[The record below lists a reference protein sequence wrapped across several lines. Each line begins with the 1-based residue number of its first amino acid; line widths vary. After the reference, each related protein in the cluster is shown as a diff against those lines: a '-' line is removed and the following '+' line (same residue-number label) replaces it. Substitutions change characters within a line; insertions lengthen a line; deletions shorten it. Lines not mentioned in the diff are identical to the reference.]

1 MKRSFPTDDVTA
13 KRRHANVAERLVDLP
28 DAFAA
33 FSDPLAAERALQKG
47 LLKNWNATEKYHELE
62 SKLLTYHRDAEDETW
77 LEEAALLDAIPEL
90 KSLEAETLATLLNQ
104 HARHLAYERAAATL
118 VERETERLDEEHE
131 SELHRL
137 RLQHEVQTTRSAVTN
152 EARVS
157 HATERADEQRKM
169 LLQASTDKSMRLQA
183 KIEELQGELEQAN
196 DDAREAAEAARA
208 AAEEAEKDFQRQL
221 DEQAEEA
228 KEQIDEL
235 EARCRE
241 QQEELNAA
249 TEETEL
255 KRASAAKLK
264 EEVIGNDRL
273 TVANLNRIKMLEAQL
288 DEERQ
293 ANEELARENDELR
306 GRPSAEKV
314 DALQEMLGEREQQA
328 RARAQFVGAQFLR
341 RAILAAQFSDAPS
354 SASAADPA
362 LAQAR
367 GVGEP
372 RERVEARQHRRP
384 AVGLVQGAHRQL
396 AARPPRHQPLLN
408 PFRRIPTAVTTD

>member
-62 SKLLTYHRDAEDETW
+62 SKLLTYHRDAEDESW
-77 LEEAALLDAIPEL
+77 LEEAALMDAIPEL

-137 RLQHEVQTTRSAVTN
+137 RLQHEVQTTRSAVTS

-169 LLQASTDKSMRLQA
+169 LLQASTNKSMRLQA

-328 RARAQFVGAQFLR
+328 RARAIR
-341 RAILAAQFSDAPS
+341 RAIRRRNSSARNFLTRPS
-354 SASAADPA
+354 S
-362 LAQAR
+362 
-367 GVGEP
+367 
-372 RERVEARQHRRP
+372 
-384 AVGLVQGAHRQL
+384 
-396 AARPPRHQPLLN
+396 
-408 PFRRIPTAVTTD
+408 TTPCS

>member
-152 EARVS
+152 E
-157 HATERADEQRKM
+157 
-169 LLQASTDKSMRLQA
+169 
-183 KIEELQGELEQAN
+183 
-196 DDAREAAEAARA
+196 
-208 AAEEAEKDFQRQL
+208 
-221 DEQAEEA
+221 
-228 KEQIDEL
+228 
-235 EARCRE
+235 
-241 QQEELNAA
+241 
-249 TEETEL
+249 
-255 KRASAAKLK
+255 
-264 EEVIGNDRL
+264 
-273 TVANLNRIKMLEAQL
+273 
-288 DEERQ
+288 
-293 ANEELARENDELR
+293 
-306 GRPSAEKV
+306 
-314 DALQEMLGEREQQA
+314 
-328 RARAQFVGAQFLR
+328 
-341 RAILAAQFSDAPS
+341 
-354 SASAADPA
+354 
-362 LAQAR
+362 
-367 GVGEP
+367 
-372 RERVEARQHRRP
+372 
-384 AVGLVQGAHRQL
+384 
-396 AARPPRHQPLLN
+396 
-408 PFRRIPTAVTTD
+408 

>member
-62 SKLLTYHRDAEDETW
+62 SKLLTYHRDAEADVSRKW
-77 LEEAALLDAIPEL
+77 LMDAIPEL

-183 KIEELQGELEQAN
+183 KIEELQTELEQAN
-196 DDAREAAEAARA
+196 EDAREAASRCARRRRRRRRTSSGSSTSRRRRRRSRSTRSRRA
-208 AAEEAEKDFQRQL
+208 AASSR
-221 DEQAEEA
+221 
-228 KEQIDEL
+228 
-235 EARCRE
+235 RSSTRRPRRPSS
-241 QQEELNAA
+241 
-249 TEETEL
+249 
-255 KRASAAKLK
+255 RASAASSRR
-264 EEVIGNDRL
+264 GDRNDRL
-273 TVANLNRIKMLEAQL
+273 TVANLNRIKMLEAQP

-293 ANEELARENDELR
+293 ANEELARENDEFG

-328 RARAQFVGAQFLR
+328 RARAQIGAQFVGAQFL
-341 RAILAAQFSDAPS
+341 
-354 SASAADPA
+354 
-362 LAQAR
+362 
-367 GVGEP
+367 P
-372 RERVEARQHRRP
+372 RNS
-384 AVGLVQGAHRQL
+384 LT
-396 AARPPRHQPLLN
+396 RPPPPPQLIQLSRKLEESESRENVSKLGNIGDRLSGSFKARTDNSLLDRLGIN
-408 PFRRIPTAVTTD
+408 RF

>member
-77 LEEAALLDAIPEL
+77 LEEAALMDAIPEL

-328 RARAQFVGAQFLR
+328 RGRAQFGAHFFGAILR
-341 RAILAAQFSDAPS
+341 RAILAAQFSEPS
-354 SASAADPA
+354 S
-362 LAQAR
+362 
-367 GVGEP
+367 
-372 RERVEARQHRRP
+372 
-384 AVGLVQGAHRQL
+384 
-396 AARPPRHQPLLN
+396 LL
-408 PFRRIPTAVTTD
+408 PCS

>member
-328 RARAQFVGAQFLR
+328 RAAQFGAQFG
-341 RAILAAQFSDAPS
+341 AILPRKSLTRPPPPS
-354 SASAADPA
+354 RRAADPA

-384 AVGLVQGAHRQL
+384 AVGLLQGAHRQL

>member
-1 MKRSFPTDDVTA
+1 M
-13 KRRHANVAERLVDLP
+13 VAE
-28 DAFAA
+28 
-33 FSDPLAAERALQKG
+33 
-47 LLKNWNATEKYHELE
+47 
-62 SKLLTYHRDAEDETW
+62 
-77 LEEAALLDAIPEL
+77 
-90 KSLEAETLATLLNQ
+90 
-104 HARHLAYERAAATL
+104 
-118 VERETERLDEEHE
+118 
-131 SELHRL
+131 
-137 RLQHEVQTTRSAVTN
+137 
-152 EARVS
+152 
-157 HATERADEQRKM
+157 
-169 LLQASTDKSMRLQA
+169 QA
-183 KIEELQGELEQAN
+183 
-196 DDAREAAEAARA
+196 AAEAARA

-306 GRPSAEKV
+306 DRPSAEKV

-328 RARAQFVGAQFLR
+328 RARAQFGAQFFNSC
-341 RAILAAQFSDAPS
+341 RANL
-354 SASAADPA
+354 
-362 LAQAR
+362 
-367 GVGEP
+367 
-372 RERVEARQHRRP
+372 
-384 AVGLVQGAHRQL
+384 
-396 AARPPRHQPLLN
+396 
-408 PFRRIPTAVTTD
+408 

>member
-77 LEEAALLDAIPEL
+77 LKEAALMDAIPEL

-104 HARHLAYERAAATL
+104 HARHLAYERAAAT
-118 VERETERLDEEHE
+118 
-131 SELHRL
+131 
-137 RLQHEVQTTRSAVTN
+137 
-152 EARVS
+152 RVS

-314 DALQEMLGEREQQA
+314 DALQEMLGEREQQLIQLSRKLEESESRENVSKLGNIGDRLSGSFKA
-328 RARAQFVGAQFLR
+328 RTDN
-341 RAILAAQFSDAPS
+341 S
-354 SASAADPA
+354 
-362 LAQAR
+362 
-367 GVGEP
+367 
-372 RERVEARQHRRP
+372 
-384 AVGLVQGAHRQL
+384 
-396 AARPPRHQPLLN
+396 LLDRLGIN
-408 PFRRIPTAVTTD
+408 RF